1 MKIEVSKA
9 QSSWFVFKEDNSDM
23 SRIKWVRQRLR
34 TVMLWEFFLLLI
46 IIQSNIKNRERI

>member
-9 QSSWFVFKEDNSDM
+9 QSSWFVFKEDNPDM